1 MSCNTL
7 PPCCNAHRFVATPHP
22 CDVATPRNPLPSLR
36 LATLPPLLQRL
47 SLCFPYCDASRPFAT
62 FCNPWQYF
70 PLPLT
75 VRVRPTSC
83 NAYLALMQHPVRCKL
98 QRFPPPPSA
107 HLRSMSCN
115 TPMRALYLATPRTQP
130 FPRVR
135 MSCNTPQSALS
146 PRAHVLQHP
155 TVRPSPACA
164 CLATPHSP
172 PFPHVRMSCNT
183 PQSALP
189 PRAHT
194 KLQHLTVRP
203 SPACACLATPH
214 GPPFPRVRMSCN
226 TSQSALPP
234 PAVCALCIAT
244 RISRPHASPHSPHL
258 PRLPACAYVL
268 PISPSCKM

>member
-75 VRVRPTSC
+75 VRVCPTSC

-98 QRFPPPPSA
+98 QHFPPPPSA

-155 TVRPSPACA
+155 
-164 CLATPHSP
+164 
-172 PFPHVRMSCNT
+172 
-183 PQSALP
+183 QSALP

-214 GPPFPRVRMSCN
+214 
-226 TSQSALPP
+226 
-234 PAVCALCIAT
+234 
-244 RISRPHASPHSPHL
+244 SPHFPHL
-258 PRLPACAYVL
+258 PCAPYVLQHVSLALMHHLTARTSPACPRAPMYCL
-268 PISPSCKM
+268 SHPLAKCSTLCSILEY

>member
-47 SLCFPYCDASRPFAT
+47 SLCFPCCDASRPFAT

-83 NAYLALMQHPVRCKL
+83 NTYLALMQHPVRCKL
-98 QRFPPPPSA
+98 QCFPPPPSA

-115 TPMRALYLATPRTQP
+115 TPMHALYLATPRTQP
-130 FPRVR
+130 FPHVH

-155 TVRPSPACA
+155 TVCPSPAC
-164 CLATPHSP
+164 T
-172 PFPHVRMSCNT
+172 
-183 PQSALP
+183 
-189 PRAHT
+189 
-194 KLQHLTVRP
+194 
-203 SPACACLATPH
+203 CLATPH
-214 GPPFPRVRMSCN
+214 GPPFPHVCMPCN

-234 PAVCALCIAT
+234 PARV
-244 RISRPHASPHSPHL
+244 RPTYCNTYL
-258 PRLPACAYVL
+258 
-268 PISPSCKM
+268 SPSCITSQPASAPPAPMYCLSRHLAKCSTCCSILEY

>member
-22 CDVATPRNPLPSLR
+22 CDVATPRNPLPSLC
-36 LATLPPLLQRL
+36 LATLPPLLQHL
-47 SLCFPYCDASRPFAT
+47 SLCFPCCDASRPFAT

-75 VRVRPTSC
+75 VRVCPTSC
-83 NAYLALMQHPVRCKL
+83 NTYLPLMQHPVRCKL
-98 QRFPPPPSA
+98 QCFPPPPSA

-135 MSCNTPQSALS
+135 MSCNTPQSALP
-146 PRAHVLQHP
+146 PRAHV
-155 TVRPSPACA
+155 
-164 CLATPHSP
+164 
-172 PFPHVRMSCNT
+172 
-183 PQSALP
+183 
-189 PRAHT
+189 

-203 SPACACLATPH
+203 SPACTCLATPH
-214 GPPFPRVRMSCN
+214 GPPFPCMRMPCN
-226 TSQSALPP
+226 TSWSALPP
-234 PAVCALCIAT
+234 RAHALKHLTVRPSPACTCLATPHSPHFPHLPVCTLCIAT

-258 PRLPACAYVL
+258 PRLPVCAYVL